1 MENLVLNKFW
11 KNKRVLLTGHTG
23 FKGSWL
29 SLWLNQMGA
38 EVYGY
43 SLEPDTTPSLF
54 SQLELDQKTHHS
66 IGDICDASNL
76 AAYVDDVKPDFVFHL
91 AAQSLVLRSYT
102 ETLSTWNTNVLGT
115 ANLLEAL
122 RTTKHP
128 CTVVAV
134 TTDKVYQNNEWEHA
148 YRETDRLGGV
158 DPYSASKAGTELVI
172 NSYRSLFA
180 QENLPIQ
187 IASARA
193 GNVIGGGDWCENRLV
208 PDIARALMEKRSI
221 ETRNPGAVR
230 PWQHVLEPLSGY
242 MILAENLSKDAQYA
256 TAFNFGPDASDNR
269 TVEDVIQT
277 ALKTWPGTYHT
288 NIDKTAPHEAGLL
301 KLTIDKARSQLAWQ
315 PKWDFD
321 TAISKTMEWYKKVD
335 NGTSPLEVT
344 QDHIKTYETA

>member
-54 SQLELDQKTHHS
+54 SQLELDQKIHHS
-66 IGDICDASNL
+66 IGDICNASNL
-76 AAYVDDVKPDFVFHL
+76 ASYVDDVKADFVFHL

-102 ETLSTWNTNVLGT
+102 ETLPTWNTNVLGT

-122 RTTKHP
+122 RNTKHP

-148 YRETDRLGGV
+148 YRETDRLGGI
-158 DPYSASKAGTELVI
+158 DPYSASKAASELVI
-172 NSYRSLFA
+172 SSYRSLFS
-180 QENLPIQ
+180 QENLPIKLS
-187 IASARA
+187 SARA
-193 GNVIGGGDWCENRLV
+193 GNVIGGGDWCKNRLV
-208 PDIARALMEKRSI
+208 PDIARAIMQNTSI
-221 ETRNPGAVR
+221 ETRNPNAVR

-242 MILAENLSKDAQYA
+242 MLLAQKLNTDNAFA
-256 TAFNFGPDASDNR
+256 TAFNFGPEANDNR

-277 ALKTWPGTYHT
+277 ALKSWPGKYHA

-301 KLTIDKARSQLAWQ
+301 KLTIDKARSQLRWH
-315 PKWDFD
+315 PKWNFE
-321 TAISKTMEWYKKVD
+321 TAVDKTIDWYKRVHEGAD
-335 NGTSPLEVT
+335 PVATTLS
-344 QDHIKTYETA
+344 QIKSYEAS